1 MRVPQLQQR
10 TQNTTSLRL
19 PPYEPPECLMKVYH
33 GSQALAKVAEKF
45 SLTCIPE
52 DMAQLILHEG
62 FCEEFYEDDK
72 GVRTTGVG
80 QTGKYAHLPFPI
92 VYDLFRT
99 KAAALT
105 PNYAQLPPK
114 VQAAILSATYRGDW
128 RQSKKTRELFNKGEY
143 LLASKEFLNNAEYRS
158 RKAKGD
164 DGVTKRMEHIAEMIG
179 SLA

>member
-1 MRVPQLQQR
+1 MQQR
-10 TQNTTSLRL
+10 TQNITSLKL
-19 PPYEPPECLMKVYH
+19 PPYVPPECLMKVYH
-33 GSQALAKVAEKF
+33 GSQALVKVAEKF
-45 SLTCIPE
+45 NLTCIPE

-80 QTGKYAHLPFPI
+80 QTGKYAYLPFPI
-92 VYDLFRT
+92 VYEMFKD
-99 KAAALT
+99 KAIQLT
-105 PNYAQLPPK
+105 PGYTNLPPE

-128 RQSKKTRELFNKGEY
+128 KQSRRTRALFNKGEY
-143 LLASKEFLNNAEYRS
+143 LLAAKEFLNNEEYRS

-164 DGVTKRMEHIAEMIG
+164 DGVTKRMEFVSRAIE

>member
-10 TQNTTSLRL
+10 TQNTTSLEL
-19 PPYEPPECLMKVYH
+19 TPPECLMKVYH
-33 GSQALAKVAEKF
+33 GQKAIDEVVKKF
-45 SLTCIPE
+45 DLQCVPD

-72 GVRTTGVG
+72 GVKTTGVG